1 MYRKIYLLLTLLL
14 ALPIGM
20 LADKKP
26 VKVGLTD
33 IAAARHQRVTRAADK
48 EGVKATLKYEKVAD
62 MLTPRMAHQ
71 IFPSGNGLVVVG
83 GRTTGFKLTK
93 TAELYQNGTW
103 TSLSIG
109 NYHDGAFSVKMSD
122 GRYMVGGGFSSA
134 GGVGQSR
141 GTDIYDPQTRTFT
154 TGLQLTSARAQSK
167 AISIGSQI
175 YVSGNWYAN
184 DPTMDYYDGSA
195 FNAVGE
201 TDGRS
206 NPYMMVNGKDE
217 VFIFSA
223 YDTQGQS
230 FGFYTDTD
238 GDVLLLA
245 DRYTPSTGVTRY
257 FGLPFTQQSCPLA
270 LPDDARPADL
280 HYTWNGDNC
289 YLILARTTDGYM
301 LYLIDI
307 DEPQIYRFNT
317 FGIPTK
323 DDAGQD
329 ITWRGSVII
338 NESRQ
343 EAYLIG
349 TSGAVT
355 NQTLH
360 VISLNYN
367 TDEWTIAS
375 APGFRHNLLT
385 ASWTLMADGRLACTG
400 GGIKDNTDAQP
411 TVYLVTPPTA
421 GRGDDDTPGDD
432 TENSTALV
440 VTTKNGMQTTF
451 VLLKEK
457 PQARFVGPNLNV
469 TTSNGVV
476 SFALTDVQ
484 RFNYINLPATGIQ
497 EIKDTPDTD
506 ISYEDGS
513 LVLSQLKEGTQ
524 VGVYTL
530 DGKLVRQLKAQHTG
544 TFRLN
549 LSALPSGVYVVK
561 AGTLTYKIMKP

>member
-1 MYRKIYLLLTLLL
+1 MNRKIQLLLTLLF

-26 VKVGLTD
+26 GKVGLAD
-33 IAAARHQRVTRAADK
+33 ISAARQQRLTRAADK
-48 EGVKATLKYEKVAD
+48 QGVKATLKYEQVAD
-62 MLTPRMAHQ
+62 MLTPRIVHQ
-71 IFPSGNGLVVVG
+71 TFPSGSGFVVVG
-83 GRTTGFKLTK
+83 GRTTDFKLTK
-93 TAELYQNGTW
+93 TAELYQDGTW

-122 GRYMVGGGFSSA
+122 GRYLVGGGFSSA
-134 GGVGQSR
+134 NGVGQSR
-141 GTDIYDPQTRTFT
+141 VTDIYDPQTRTFT
-154 TGLQLTSARAQSK
+154 TGPQLTLARAMSK
-167 AISIGSQI
+167 AISVGSQL
-175 YVSGNWYAN
+175 YVSGNWYAD
-184 DPTMDYYDGSA
+184 DPTIDYYDGSS
-195 FNAVGE
+195 FKAVGE

-206 NPYMMVNGKDE
+206 NPYMMTNDKGE
-217 VFIFSA
+217 VFILSA
-223 YDTQGQS
+223 YNTKGQS
-230 FGFYTDTD
+230 FGFYTYDD
-238 GDVLLLA
+238 GCIRLLA
-245 DRYTPSTGVTRY
+245 DKYFPTTGETQY
-257 FGLPFTQQSCPLA
+257 FGLPFTQQNCPLA
-270 LPDDARPADL
+270 LPDDARSEDL
-280 HYTWNGDNC
+280 HFTWNGDNC
-289 YLILARTTDGYM
+289 YLILNRMTNGYM
-301 LYLIDI
+301 LYLFDI
-307 DEPQIYRFNT
+307 DEPQLYRFNT
-317 FGIPTK
+317 FDIPTK

-329 ITWRGSVII
+329 ITWRGSVIT

-343 EAYLIG
+343 ETYLIG

-375 APGFRHNLLT
+375 APGFKHNLLT
-385 ASWTLMADGRLACTG
+385 ASWTLLADGRLACTG
-400 GGIKDNTDAQP
+400 GGIKDNTDAQRH
-411 TVYLVTPPTA
+411 VYLVTPPTA

-432 TENSTALV
+432 TENSSALV

-457 PQARFVGPNLNV
+457 PQVRFVGPNLNV

-506 ISYEDGS
+506 ISYEDGT

-530 DGKLVRQLKAQHTG
+530 DGKLVRQLKAQHAG